1 MACSLLLPSLT
12 CRLPFFR
19 CPQHQ
24 KPNTASPEVPEVD
37 EPMVST
43 SRTGSAPANK
53 TFLRKGTLNRR
64 VSEKALEAHK
74 HRCAPQLGMEQ
85 GAGTTNYIGPHKWEY
100 GWIEPL
106 GDVWGYGSLGVDRL
120 YLKEGRVDVS
130 AWLVCTAPD

>member
-1 MACSLLLPSLT
+1 VTPE
-12 CRLPFFR
+12 PFLNETTLAASPISHWSSALFW

-43 SRTGSAPANK
+43 SRTGSASANK

-74 HRCAPQLGMEQ
+74 HRYAPQLGMEQ
-85 GAGTTNYIGPHKWEY
+85 GA
-100 GWIEPL
+100 
-106 GDVWGYGSLGVDRL
+106 
-120 YLKEGRVDVS
+120 
-130 AWLVCTAPD
+130 